1 MQLADTASCSVS
13 SSATLLFIDYLVIFT
28 IGRQE
33 EVVILGSSI
42 LLQAGADIFRLNCS
56 HRRGGDFERVY
67 PLIRKTA
74 KELGKKALFGRRRT
88 KMFLKDA
95 H

>member
-1 MQLADTASCSVS
+1 MVKLADAASCSVS
-13 SSATLLFIDYLVIFT
+13 SSAILLFIHCLEIFT

-33 EVVILGSSI
+33 EVVVLGSSI

-74 KELGKKALFGRRRT
+74 KELGKKALFGGR
-88 KMFLKDA
+88 LWCIV
-95 H
+95 